1 MAWWIPLAMAAGG
14 YVIDKQMGGNGMKG
28 ALLGAA
34 GGAFMPAGAGL
45 ASGTAATTAG
55 NVAAGGISG
64 GVATGTALGSGGM
77 ASAQGMGY
85 LGAGGSGLLGGT
97 TAATAKAM
105 GGYGSGSLGGMTGTG
120 FSGTSAPVLAGSP
133 ALTTAG
139 GTGLSNPYLGNAY
152 PSSLTTGSQGVPTNN
167 LSSLLTQGKDY
178 ISEGIS
184 DMSFSDKLGVGMQ
197 AEGLLNRPTRR
208 DQYTDIQPLN
218 RKQFNQGNNILETQ
232 VQDGI
237 PVPPEEEITEEEYYS
252 LLRNK

>member
-1 MAWWIPLAMAAGG
+1 
-14 YVIDKQMGGNGMKG
+14 MGGNGMKG

-34 GGAFMPAGAGL
+34 GGAMLPAGAGL

-167 LSSLLTQGKDY
+167 LSSLLTQGKDFVVD
-178 ISEGIS
+178 GFS
-184 DMSFSDKLGVGMQ
+184 DMSFADQLGVGMQ
-197 AEGLLNRPTRR
+197 AQGLLNRPTQRMEAPR
-208 DQYTDIQPLN
+208 PGMAQRKETVFAPPLN
-218 RKQFNQGNNILETQ
+218 SQIQNTQ
-232 VQDGI
+232 M
-237 PVPPEEEITEEEYYS
+237 PTEEEK
-252 LLRNK
+252 LRSQYLNRPNFYG

>member
-14 YVIDKQMGGNGMKG
+14 YVIDKQMGGDGKKG
-28 ALLGAA
+28 ALLGLA
-34 GGAFMPAGAGL
+34 GGAMLPAAPAL
-45 ASGTAATTAG
+45 ASGTAVTTAG
-55 NVAAGGISG
+55 TVGTTGATMTGFGGAGGFGTAAGG
-64 GVATGTALGSGGM
+64 
-77 ASAQGMGY
+77 Q
-85 LGAGGSGLLGGT
+85 GLLGGT
-97 TAATAKAM
+97 ATAKAM

-167 LSSLLTQGKDY
+167 LSSLLTQGKDFVVD
-178 ISEGIS
+178 GIS
-184 DMSFSDKLGVGMQ
+184 DMSFADQVGVGMQ

-208 DQYTDIQPLN
+208 IQVDRPGVSQN
-218 RKQFNQGNNILETQ
+218 KNAGYAKPYKTVVE
-232 VQDGI
+232 GI

>member
-14 YVIDKQMGGNGMKG
+14 YVIDKQMGGDGKKG
-28 ALLGAA
+28 ALLGLA
-34 GGAFMPAGAGL
+34 GGAMLPAAPAL

-55 NVAAGGISG
+55 TVGTTGATMTGFGGAGGFGTAAGG
-64 GVATGTALGSGGM
+64 
-77 ASAQGMGY
+77 Q
-85 LGAGGSGLLGGT
+85 GLLGGT
-97 TAATAKAM
+97 ATAKAM

-167 LSSLLTQGKDY
+167 LSSLLTQGKDFVVD
-178 ISEGIS
+178 GFS
-184 DMSFSDKLGVGMQ
+184 DMSFADQLGVGMQ
-197 AEGLLNRPTRR
+197 AEGLLNRPTQR
-208 DQYTDIQPLN
+208 IQVDRPGVSQN
-218 RKQFNQGNNILETQ
+218 KNAGYAKPYKTVVE
-232 VQDGI
+232 GI

>member
-14 YVIDKQMGGNGMKG
+14 YVIDKQMGGDGTKG
-28 ALLGAA
+28 ALLGLG
-34 GGAFMPAGAGL
+34 GGAMLPAAPAL
-45 ASGTAATTAG
+45 ASGTAAATTAG
-55 NVAAGGISG
+55 TVGTTGATMTGFGGAGGFGTAAGG
-64 GVATGTALGSGGM
+64 
-77 ASAQGMGY
+77 Q
-85 LGAGGSGLLGGT
+85 GLLGGT
-97 TAATAKAM
+97 ATAKAM

-167 LSSLLTQGKDY
+167 LSSLLTQGKDFVVD
-178 ISEGIS
+178 GFS
-184 DMSFSDKLGVGMQ
+184 DMSFADQLGVGMQ
-197 AEGLLNRPTRR
+197 AEGLLNRPTQR
-208 DQYTDIQPLN
+208 IQVDRPGVSQN
-218 RKQFNQGNNILETQ
+218 KNAGYAKPYKTVVE
-232 VQDGI
+232 GI

>member
-34 GGAFMPAGAGL
+34 GGAMLPAGAGL

-64 GVATGTALGSGGM
+64 GVATGTALGSGGY
-77 ASAQGMGY
+77 AATSNAY
-85 LGAGGSGLLGGT
+85 LGAGGSGLLGG
-97 TAATAKAM
+97 AATSSYPELLLGNTAGNANAYAIPETLGNSVTGVTSDLASQSM
-105 GGYGSGSLGGMTGTG
+105 MANPNLSGIAGAQQGTGGYTGNG
-120 FSGTSAPVLAGSP
+120 
-133 ALTTAG
+133 LT
-139 GTGLSNPYLGNAY
+139 
-152 PSSLTTGSQGVPTNN
+152 N
-167 LSSLLTQGKDY
+167 LFTQGKDY

-184 DMSFSDKLGVGMQ
+184 DMTFSDQLGVGLQ
-197 AEGLLNRPTRR
+197 AQGLLNRPTRR
-208 DQYTDIQPLN
+208 IQVDRPGISQN
-218 RKQFNQGNNILETQ
+218 KNIGYAKKYET
-232 VQDGI
+232 VVEGI